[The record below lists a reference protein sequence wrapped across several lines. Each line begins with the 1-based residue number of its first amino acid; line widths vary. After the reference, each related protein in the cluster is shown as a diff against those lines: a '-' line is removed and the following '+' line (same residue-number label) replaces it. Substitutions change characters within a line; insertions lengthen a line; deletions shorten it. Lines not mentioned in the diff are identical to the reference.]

1 MEQGLRE
8 VLGNQLMPKSH
19 FPLPVLLSL
28 YIIHYYYFLNLCSA
42 FFNKRPNLIAYFWP
56 FFKLFT
62 DL

>member
-42 FFNKRPNLIAYFWP
+42 FLQQAIKFDC
-56 FFKLFT
+56 LFLAIFQT
-62 DL
+62 FY